1 MYGFPTKCAKII
13 EAKNLELD
21 KIKEAMTKKMEQD
34 QEEFDEALE
43 GLVNTVSSFG
53 DVYKNADKYLE
64 NAQTAED
71 VMSKIQEY
79 IDLSRQFN
87 AREFAVG
94 KEPTDYS
101 AVQGMLRDFNP
112 YYNLWKTTN
121 QWYEL
126 EDKWKNGDW
135 EDLSPNEVEEEFEN
149 SLKVINQVFRFFR
162 DREGLK
168 DIFKIAEDMKGKIDE
183 FKPIVPLAVYLR
195 KDGMATRHWDEI
207 TEKVGFEVNPNLEGF
222 NL

>member
-1 MYGFPTKCAKII
+1 
-13 EAKNLELD
+13 
-21 KIKEAMTKKMEQD
+21 
-34 QEEFDEALE
+34 
-43 GLVNTVSSFG
+43 
-53 DVYKNADKYLE
+53 
-64 NAQTAED
+64 
-71 VMSKIQEY
+71 
-79 IDLSRQFN
+79 
-87 AREFAVG
+87 
-94 KEPTDYS
+94 
-101 AVQGMLRDFNP
+101 MLRDFNP

-135 EDLSPNEVEEEFEN
+135 DELSPNEVEEEFEN

-168 DIFKIAEDMKGKIDE
+168 DIFKIAENMKGKIDE

-207 TEKVGFEVNPNLEGF
+207 TEKVGFEVNPNIEGF